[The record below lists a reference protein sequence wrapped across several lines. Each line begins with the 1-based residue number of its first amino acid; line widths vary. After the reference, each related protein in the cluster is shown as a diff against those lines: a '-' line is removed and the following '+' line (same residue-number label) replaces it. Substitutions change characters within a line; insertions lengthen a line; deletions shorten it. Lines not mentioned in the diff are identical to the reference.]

1 MVELR
6 EAYFVRQCRLDH
18 LHISYSVRFQIRLQ
32 RLQRRLG
39 GFYSHDCLV
48 VFAGLKCPEATVC
61 ACVNEQLPI
70 CKNSVSTEVLSMIED
85 SVEGHNEPVLPF
97 TVDDVFSDY
106 EPPVDQCRPI
116 TLASTMSPARKHM
129 APTRTNVGQ

>member
-1 MVELR
+1 DWFTIETIPHRTLLPMVELR

-18 LHISYSVRFQIRLQ
+18 LHIPYSVRFQIRLQ

-70 CKNSVSTEVLSMIED
+70 CKNSVSAEVLSMIED

-97 TVDDVFSDY
+97 TVMMCLATMNRQSIN
-106 EPPVDQCRPI
+106 VD
-116 TLASTMSPARKHM
+116 LSP
-129 APTRTNVGQ
+129 